1 MKTTIKEEKVI
12 FTKKELRS
20 MLVTRLNS
28 LHSDVN
34 SRNEKA
40 ERYLTELKKTRNDK
54 RKALMDLYAAEKAP
68 VKVTDYSGLPKKEC
82 DMTGEMLD
90 FSQGFD
96 EYIASLEKEYMELK
110 RRRNEAIKLLTM
122 LMTLKPPYSM
132 ILYLRY
138 YRKISPKDACYQLH
152 IARSTLFRKQSA
164 ALTQLSELFAE
175 HNGIIIKSDK

>member
-1 MKTTIKEEKVI
+1 MKNTIKEEKLI
-12 FTKKELRS
+12 ITKRELRS

-34 SRNEKA
+34 ARNEKA
-40 ERYLTELKKTRNDK
+40 ECYLAELKKARKDK
-54 RKALMDLYAAEKAP
+54 RKALMDLYAAENAP
-68 VKVTDYSGLPKKEC
+68 VKVADLSRLPKKEC
-82 DMTGEMLD
+82 DMTGEMID

-96 EYIASLEKEYMELK
+96 KYIASLEKEYADAK
-110 RRRNEAIKLLTM
+110 RRRNEAVKLLTM

>member
-1 MKTTIKEEKVI
+1 
-12 FTKKELRS
+12 
-20 MLVTRLNS
+20 
-28 LHSDVN
+28 
-34 SRNEKA
+34 
-40 ERYLTELKKTRNDK
+40 
-54 RKALMDLYAAEKAP
+54 
-68 VKVTDYSGLPKKEC
+68 
-82 DMTGEMLD
+82 MTGEMID

-96 EYIASLEKEYMELK
+96 KYIASLEKEYADAK
-110 RRRNEAIKLLTM
+110 RRRNEAVKLLTM